1 MTAQSDN
8 NEKSMIRTVV
18 IEDEE
23 HSRNMLLQMLREH
36 CPQITVV
43 AEAHSVKTGLAVI
56 SEQKPQ
62 IVFLDI
68 ELQSETSFDILEKLP
83 EINFE
88 LIFTTAFDHYAL
100 RAIKF
105 CAIDYLLKPID
116 LTELQ
121 IAVAKAEIRLNR
133 EHINK
138 NLEALLGNI
147 KTGSQDNHKIAL
159 PTLEGLLF
167 VKVSDIIY
175 CESKGPYTRFFLK
188 QPDKILTS
196 QHLKEYE
203 ELLRDYGFFRIHK
216 SYLVNLQ
223 EIQKYLRGD
232 GGQLIMSNGASLNVS
247 KQRKEEFMNIYSRS

>member
-1 MTAQSDN
+1 
-8 NEKSMIRTVV
+8 MIRTVV

-23 HSRNMLLQMLREH
+23 YSRRMLLQTLTEH
-36 CPQITVV
+36 CPQVQVV
-43 AEAHSVKTGLAVI
+43 AEADSVKTGLAAI

-68 ELQSETSFDILEKLP
+68 ELQSETSFEILERLP

-100 RAIKF
+100 KAIKF

-116 LTELQ
+116 LNELQ
-121 IAVAKAEIRLNR
+121 IAVAKAERRLNR
-133 EHINK
+133 EQVNK
-138 NLEALLGNI
+138 NLEALLGNM
-147 KTGSQDNHKIAL
+147 KTGSQNNHRIAL

-167 VKVSDIIY
+167 VKVSNIIY
-175 CESKGPYTRFFLK
+175 CESSGPYTHFFLK
-188 QPDKILTS
+188 QPEKITTS
-196 QHLKEYE
+196 KHLKEYE

-223 EIQKYLRGD
+223 EIQKYMRGE
-232 GGQLIMSNGASLNVS
+232 GGQLIMSNGAALAVS
-247 KQRKEEFMNIYSRS
+247 KQRKENFLQIYSGS